1 MAYLIG
7 LVTADEAA
15 ELEALGWELEDPQKI
30 IEEAQDTA
38 GDLRE
43 RQRASPPTDLDKC
56 VVGVYVDSNL
66 FQIMTG
72 PDWEK
77 RKS

>member
-15 ELEALGWELEDPQKI
+15 ELKALGWELEDPQAV
-30 IEEAQDTA
+30 IEEAQDTV
-38 GDLRE
+38 GDLHE
-43 RQRASPPTDLDKC
+43 RQQASPPQDLDKC

-66 FQIMTG
+66 FKIMTG

-77 RKS
+77 RRS